1 MGKAVYQKPFR
12 TVAEQ
17 VALLEGRGLM
27 MDVDPAEFA
36 AFLRSVNYYR
46 FTGYAIPFQTDREHF
61 AKGAKVSDILA
72 LYAYDR
78 KLRDLL
84 FEALEVIE
92 LTFRTVFAHEAARAH
107 GPLGYLDA
115 ANFTDA
121 SKHGKAVVR
130 LQDEIDRSKE
140 QCILH
145 FKKNYQNPPVWSIV
159 EIASF
164 GALVHFF
171 RMMCETDQNRVATA
185 YGMKGNYA
193 ASYTQH
199 LCVLRNL
206 CAHHGRLYDHQWDYR
221 FSPLVEWA
229 GLPIPKWRP
238 FFYQCAL
245 VYRFLAPTEKVAFD
259 REGWKA
265 RLTKLMDET
274 PTNPVFDARARA
286 AIPSD
291 PFNSPYWV

>member
-27 MDVDPAEFA
+27 MDVDPA
-36 AFLRSVNYYR
+36 
-46 FTGYAIPFQTDREHF
+46 
-61 AKGAKVSDILA
+61 
-72 LYAYDR
+72 
-78 KLRDLL
+78 
-84 FEALEVIE
+84 
-92 LTFRTVFAHEAARAH
+92 
-107 GPLGYLDA
+107 
-115 ANFTDA
+115 
-121 SKHGKAVVR
+121 
-130 LQDEIDRSKE
+130 
-140 QCILH
+140 
-145 FKKNYQNPPVWSIV
+145 

-193 ASYTQH
+193 ASYIQ
-199 LCVLRNL
+199 
-206 CAHHGRLYDHQWDYR
+206 
-221 FSPLVEWA
+221 
-229 GLPIPKWRP
+229 
-238 FFYQCAL
+238 
-245 VYRFLAPTEKVAFD
+245 
-259 REGWKA
+259 
-265 RLTKLMDET
+265 LTKLMDET